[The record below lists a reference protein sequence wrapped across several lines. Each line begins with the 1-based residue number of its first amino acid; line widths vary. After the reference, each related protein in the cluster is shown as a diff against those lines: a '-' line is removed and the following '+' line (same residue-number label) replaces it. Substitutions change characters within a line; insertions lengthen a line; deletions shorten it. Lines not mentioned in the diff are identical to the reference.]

1 MNILFVC
8 TINRMRSS
16 AVEAICSADTRER
29 VSRAAGLRTVVMVF
43 ASPVIQ
49 FYHDRT
55 TPAHLSG
62 LSHLDNFIIT

>member
-8 TINRMRSS
+8 TINRMHSS
-16 AVEAICSADTRER
+16 TAEAIYSDDTLYR
-29 VSRAAGLRTVVMVF
+29 VSMAAGLRTVVMVF

-49 FYHDRT
+49 LYHDRT